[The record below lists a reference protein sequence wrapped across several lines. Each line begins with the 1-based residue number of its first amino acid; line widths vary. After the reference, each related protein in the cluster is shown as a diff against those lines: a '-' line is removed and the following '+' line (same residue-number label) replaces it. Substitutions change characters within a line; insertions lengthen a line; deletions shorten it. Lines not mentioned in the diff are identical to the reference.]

1 MVLMT
6 KRLFIPSLFLIAI
19 VFISAC
25 EPLAYN
31 PTAVPVIITNPPTA
45 TVLPTITP
53 TPTITRTP
61 FPTDTPDFTPTP
73 TSFPCDEEVG
83 QIVPFA
89 RNVSEVAGGENLRFN
104 VYLPPCYQQSG
115 ARFPSA
121 ILLHG
126 LSYRENQW
134 EDLGLIDALDTGI
147 RNGTLAPMV
156 IVMPYMGN
164 FGQVNQFPPDPSY
177 ETHILDELVP
187 SLERNFCLWQNPA
200 YRALGGISR
209 GGFWAYSIA
218 MRHPDVFGVV
228 GGHSAYFS
236 GDTVSIP
243 PPFNPLEIA
252 VNSEILSDANLRMYL
267 DNGASDSSG
276 PSQQTFSSR
285 LTANGIPHTYVVHPV
300 GEHNND
306 YWLEHVGEYLTFYG
320 ETWEKQYSNLPSCAE
335 PSP

>member
-1 MVLMT
+1 MI
-6 KRLFIPSLFLIAI
+6 KRLFVLTRCLIAI
-19 VFISAC
+19 LLISAC
-25 EPLAYN
+25 EPLAYS
-31 PTAVPVIITNPPTA
+31 PTAVPVVITNPPTA
-45 TVLPTITP
+45 TVLPTITH

-61 FPTDTPDFTPTP
+61 FPTETPDFTATP
-73 TSFPCDEEVG
+73 TAFPCDEEVG

-89 RNVSEVAGGENLRFN
+89 SNASTVSGGENLRFN

-115 ARFPSA
+115 ARFPSV

-134 EDLGLIDALDTGI
+134 EDLGLIDALNTGI
-147 RNGTLAPMV
+147 RTGTLAPMIV
-156 IVMPYMGN
+156 VMPYIGN

-177 ETHILDELVP
+177 ETHIIEELVP
-187 SLERNFCLWQNPA
+187 LLERNFCLWQNPA
-200 YRALGGISR
+200 YRAIGGISR

-218 MRHPDVFGVV
+218 MRHPDLFGIV

-236 GDTVSIP
+236 GDTVAIP
-243 PPFNPLEIA
+243 PPFNPLELAID
-252 VNSEILSDANLRMYL
+252 SEILPEADLRMYL

-276 PSQQTFSSR
+276 PSQQILSSR
-285 LTANGIPHTYVVHPV
+285 LTSNGIPHTYVVHPV

-306 YWLEHVGEYLTFYG
+306 YWIEHVDEYLTFYG
-320 ETWEKQYSNLPSCAE
+320 ETWERQYSNLPSCAD

>member
-1 MVLMT
+1 MAT
-6 KRLFIPSLFLIAI
+6 SFKYSLLIA
-19 VFISAC
+19 VFMIISAC

-31 PTAVPVIITNPPTA
+31 PTPVAVVITNQPTA
-45 TVLPTITP
+45 TVPPTNTP

-61 FPTDTPDFTPTP
+61 FPTETPNFTATPTA
-73 TSFPCDEEVG
+73 FPCDDTEG

-89 RNVSEVAGGENLRFN
+89 QNASEVAGGENLRFN

-115 ARFPSA
+115 ARFPYV

-126 LSYRENQW
+126 LSYREQQW
-134 EDLGLIDALDTGI
+134 EDLGMIDALNTGI
-147 RNGTLAPMV
+147 FDGSIAPMV
-156 IVMPYMGN
+156 LIMPYLGN

-177 ETHILDELVP
+177 ETHILEELLP
-187 SLERNFCLWQNPA
+187 LLERNFCLWQNRE
-200 YRALGGISR
+200 YRAIGGISR
-209 GGFWAYSIA
+209 GGFWAYTIG
-218 MRHPDVFGVV
+218 MRYPDIFGII
-228 GGHSAYFS
+228 GGHSAFFS

-243 PPFNPLEIA
+243 PPFNPLELA
-252 VNSEILSDANLRMYL
+252 VDDDTLASANLRMYL

-276 PSQQTFSSR
+276 PSQQIFSSR

-306 YWLEHVGEYLTFYG
+306 YWSEHVAEYLAFYG
-320 ETWEKQYSNLPSCAE
+320 ETWETQYSNLPSCAN

>member
-1 MVLMT
+1 MTQLTRTIILFSLPIILIVL
-6 KRLFIPSLFLIAI
+6 
-19 VFISAC
+19 SAC

-31 PTAVPVIITNPPTA
+31 PTPVPIVITNQPTA
-45 TVLPTITP
+45 TVPPTITP

-61 FPTDTPDFTPTP
+61 FPTETPDFTPTP
-73 TSFPCDEEVG
+73 TAFPCEDEAG
-83 QIVPFA
+83 QIVPFSQ
-89 RNVSEVAGGENLRFN
+89 NPSDVAGGENLRFN

-115 ARFPSA
+115 ARFPSV

-126 LSYRENQW
+126 LSYREQQW
-134 EDLGLIDALDTGI
+134 EDLGMIEALDAGI
-147 RNGTLAPMV
+147 LNGTLAPMV
-156 IVMPYMGN
+156 LVMPYLGN

-177 ETHILDELVP
+177 ETHILEELVP
-187 SLERNFCLWQNPA
+187 LLETNFCLWQNPA
-200 YRALGGISR
+200 YRAIGGISR

-228 GGHSAYFS
+228 GGHSAFFS

-243 PPFNPLEIA
+243 PPFNPLELA
-252 VNSEILSDANLRMYL
+252 VDDETLASEGLRMYL

-285 LTANGIPHTYVVHPV
+285 LTANGVPHTYVVHPV
-300 GEHNND
+300 GEHNNE
-306 YWLEHVGEYLTFYG
+306 YWTEHVEEYLAFYG
-320 ETWEKQYSNLPSCAE
+320 ETWETQYSNLPSCAD